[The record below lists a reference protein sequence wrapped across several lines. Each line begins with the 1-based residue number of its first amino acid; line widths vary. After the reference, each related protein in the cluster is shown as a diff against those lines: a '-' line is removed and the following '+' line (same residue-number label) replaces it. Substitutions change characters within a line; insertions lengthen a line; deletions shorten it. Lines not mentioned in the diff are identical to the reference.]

1 MIALDTQTAPF
12 EALAVGK
19 LYNVLVDYEN
29 SDPAIDG
36 LWLDTEFCNR
46 YYLITQ
52 SEIPSN
58 LVDFYC
64 EVKTEIET
72 DKFTITPQG
81 DQTFLISIK

>member
-1 MIALDTQTAPF
+1 MPITLDTTAPF

-29 SDPAIDG
+29 SDPAIEG
-36 LWLDTEFCNR
+36 TWLDTGFCNR

-64 EVKTEIET
+64 VTTEVET
-72 DKFTITPQG
+72 DKFLITHQG